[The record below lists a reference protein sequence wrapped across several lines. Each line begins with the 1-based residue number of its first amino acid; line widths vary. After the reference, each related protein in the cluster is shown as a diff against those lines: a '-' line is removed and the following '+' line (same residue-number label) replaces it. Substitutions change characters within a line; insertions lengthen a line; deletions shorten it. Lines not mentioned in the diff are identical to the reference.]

1 MLLKGESRTSRR
13 SALRLLGLSAGAA
26 LLAACSTAPSVSA
39 PTTAPQAAPTTGGA
53 APTLRGQPP
62 LPLPPRSPS
71 PPRPSRRLQRQ
82 RPRRPPLHNLA
93 AAVSSSTP
101 FRLTSARSTVTCAPR
116 ARSDSLWLAFDRL
129 TQYDEQLQPQPML
142 AESWDLA
149 PDYTKIQINLRKG
162 VTFHTGQRVHQ
173 RRRQME
179 PAARAPTRRCLRS
192 VRQSEQLVHG
202 HRHARQIHGR
212 AYL

>member
-39 PTTAPQAAPTTGGA
+39 PHAAPRRRPPLA
-53 APTLRGQPP
+53 ARRQPPRQPP

-71 PPRPSRRLQRQ
+71 PPRPSRRFQRQ

-93 AAVSSSTP
+93 AAVSSEYSIQADLSSIDGHVRTP
-101 FRLTSARSTVTCAPR
+101 GVM
-116 ARSDSLWLAFDRL
+116 DSLWLAFDRL
-129 TQYDEQLQPQPML
+129 TQYDGQLQPQPML
-142 AESWDLA
+142 AESWDLT
-149 PDYTKIQINLRKG
+149 PDDTRSRS
-162 VTFHTGQRVHQ
+162 TFARTSPFI
-173 RRRQME
+173 
-179 PAARAPTRRCLRS
+179 PAESSPATTSNGTCCARADPTSLRS